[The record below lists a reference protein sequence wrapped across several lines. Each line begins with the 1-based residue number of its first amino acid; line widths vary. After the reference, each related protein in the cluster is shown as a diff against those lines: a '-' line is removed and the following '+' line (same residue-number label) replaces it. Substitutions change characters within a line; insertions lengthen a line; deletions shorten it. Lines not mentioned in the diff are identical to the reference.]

1 MICILRVSLRL
12 LTIMEIGELPD
23 GEYRIV
29 RRFYEPEKEDIKYY
43 TVAEF
48 SIE

>member
-1 MICILRVSLRL
+1 MSLKF
-12 LTIMEIGELPD
+12 LTIMEIGELSD

-43 TVAEF
+43 SVAEF